1 MMMIASGMTLIR
13 TPENAYHPVPDKN
26 WGHDVTSSFSCRF
39 NLFNLFNFWPHH
51 TFKLTAYGS
60 SIGIERDV

>member
-26 WGHDVTSSFSCRF
+26 WGHTAGVP
-39 NLFNLFNFWPHH
+39 LFNLHLFLILLV
-51 TFKLTAYGS
+51 K
-60 SIGIERDV
+60 